1 MSRIGLASL
10 KQLFKSKS
18 GSRSLIVVLVL
29 LVIVVG
35 FSIVGIRTQVAEQP
49 VMPINGEI
57 KGDADIA
64 PLVFKAAYFSLDREL
79 NDSTLGWL
87 PNDLMI
93 SPTSWLDNKRNLQ
106 RGIIFATRG
115 IINVYTMNF
124 ARSGSGEEVNKYLL
138 KAQTSSF
145 PYAEDVWMFASSES
159 RYNEGIKSINS
170 YLKDVESGK
179 AVFNV
184 KTDDLY
190 TLIDT
195 LESLIEMPQSRLKTG
210 VDSHFEAD
218 DAIYFAKGVCL
229 VVRDV
234 LYTVTKA
241 YPELMNRGGEQN
253 ITVALETLD
262 IIASFNPLY
271 VFAGGNKNGDS
282 MLPNQVQALASKL
295 DITANRLR
303 DVKLALDK

>member
-1 MSRIGLASL
+1 MSRLGLGSL
-10 KQLFKSKS
+10 KQLFTSKS
-18 GSRSLIVVLVL
+18 GSRSLIVVLVIFVL
-29 LVIVVG
+29 
-35 FSIVGIRTQVAEQP
+35 IVGISLLGTRAQVADQP
-49 VMPINGEI
+49 VMPVPE
-57 KGDADIA
+57 KVAEGDI
-64 PLVFKAAYFSLDREL
+64 PSLVFQAGYYSLDREL
-79 NDSTLGWL
+79 NNSTVGWL
-87 PNDLMI
+87 PNDLLI
-93 SPTSWLDNKRNLQ
+93 SPTSWLDNKKNLQ

-115 IINVYTMNF
+115 VINVYTTNF
-124 ARSGSGEEVNKYLL
+124 ARSGSGEEINKYLL

-145 PYAEDVWMFASSES
+145 PYSEDVWMFASSES
-159 RYNEGIKSINS
+159 RYNEGIKSINK
-170 YLKDVESGK
+170 YLEDVKNGK
-179 AVFNV
+179 AIYNV

-210 VDSHFEAD
+210 ISSHFEAD

-234 LYTVTKA
+234 LNTVNSV

-253 ITVALETLD
+253 VTVALETLD
-262 IIASFNPLY
+262 VIATFNPLY
-271 VFAGGNKNGDS
+271 VFAGGNEVGDS

-303 DVKLALDK
+303 DVKQALDK

>member
-1 MSRIGLASL
+1 MSRFGISSL
-10 KQLFKSKS
+10 KKLAQNKNSSKA
-18 GSRSLIVVLVL
+18 LLAIVILLVL
-29 LVIVVG
+29 LVG
-35 FSIVGIRTQVAEQP
+35 VGITALRTQVADQQ
-49 VMPINGEI
+49 VMPLSAEI
-57 KGDADIA
+57 TNDAEIA
-64 PLVFKAAYFSLDREL
+64 PVVFRSAYFSLEREL
-79 NDSTLGWL
+79 NDTAVGWV

-93 SPTSWLDNKRNLQ
+93 SPTAWFDNKKNLQ

-115 IINVYTMNF
+115 IINVFTTNF
-124 ARSGSGEEVNKYLL
+124 ARSGSGEELNKHLL

-159 RYNEGIKSINS
+159 RYKEGIKSINA
-170 YLKDVESGK
+170 YLKDLENDK

-190 TLIDT
+190 VLMNT

-210 VDSHFEAD
+210 VKSHFEAD

-234 LYTVTKA
+234 LNTVTRA
-241 YPELMNRGGEQN
+241 YPELMNRGGKQN
-253 ITVALETLD
+253 ITVALDTLD
-262 IIASFNPLY
+262 IIALFNPLY
-271 VFAGGNKNGDS
+271 VFAGGNKIGDS
-282 MLPNQVQALASKL
+282 MAPNQVQALASKL

>member
-1 MSRIGLASL
+1 MSRIGIASL
-10 KQLFKSKS
+10 KQLFHSKS
-18 GSRSLIVVLVL
+18 GSRSLIVVLIFLIFGIGV
-29 LVIVVG
+29 
-35 FSIVGIRTQVAEQP
+35 SILGIRAQVAEQP
-49 VMPINGEI
+49 VMPVTGEI
-57 KGDADIA
+57 KSDADIA

-79 NDSTLGWL
+79 NNSVIGWV

-93 SPTSWLDNKRNLQ
+93 SPTSWFDNKKNLQ

-115 IINVYTMNF
+115 VINVYTTHF
-124 ARSGSGEEVNKYLL
+124 ARSGSGEEINKHLL

-159 RYNEGIKSINS
+159 RYKEGIQSINS
-170 YLKDVESGK
+170 YLEDVENGK

-234 LYTVTKA
+234 LNTVTLA

-253 ITVALETLD
+253 VAVALETLD
-262 IIASFNPLY
+262 TIASFNPLY

-303 DVKLALDK
+303 DIKLALDK